1 MHVSI
6 IPGLLGRDGR
16 QDEKLL
22 EPDSLGYTTGN
33 NRKREIQLKEGRKEE
48 GHPGCSRTLTV
59 PLMVREL
66 CISAFVRQAEFLQ
79 RYLSSCWLMVLL
91 LCPYCLS

>member
-1 MHVSI
+1 
-6 IPGLLGRDGR
+6 
-16 QDEKLL
+16 
-22 EPDSLGYTTGN
+22 
-33 NRKREIQLKEGRKEE
+33 
-48 GHPGCSRTLTV
+48 
-59 PLMVREL
+59 MVREL